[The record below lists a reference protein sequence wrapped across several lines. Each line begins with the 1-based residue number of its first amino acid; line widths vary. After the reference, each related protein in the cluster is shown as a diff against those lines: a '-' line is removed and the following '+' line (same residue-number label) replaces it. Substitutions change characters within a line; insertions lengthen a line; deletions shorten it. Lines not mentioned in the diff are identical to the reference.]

1 MMSITSTTGQIVK
14 KLARNLP
21 MWQCGICVVILQ
33 FEFTSYN

>member
-21 MWQCGICVVILQ
+21 MWHLRSNFAV
-33 FEFTSYN
+33 